1 MSNKINVYVGN
12 ATLKKLKDMATKDE
26 LSLSETVKHIL
37 INHIKES
44 EEKKK

>member
-12 ATLKKLKDMATKDE
+12 ATLKKLKDMAAKDD
-26 LSLSETVKHIL
+26 LSLSAIVKYIL
-37 INHIKES
+37 ITHLKEV